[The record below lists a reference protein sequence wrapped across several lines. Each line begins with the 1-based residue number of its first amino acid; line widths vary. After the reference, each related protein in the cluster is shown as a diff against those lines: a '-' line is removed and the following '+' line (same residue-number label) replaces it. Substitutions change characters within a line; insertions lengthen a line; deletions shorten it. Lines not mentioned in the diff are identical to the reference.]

1 MEFLQVLYV
10 RLVERSPHFLAVC
23 NWWQYHFCVEV
34 FKFLA
39 REPIACVGVNLTW
52 MRRTSLHLQ
61 HDLTRA
67 TCYQPVLRGVFRR
80 LSTLWSMLLPRPR
93 AWIGPINADFRCM
106 IIALHFSRCSTN
118 KFLSQRSWSS
128 ARTLFSAFVS
138 KSIVS
143 AIRYCCV
150 VCIQIRF
157 HRA

>member
-10 RLVERSPHFLAVC
+10 RLVERSPHFQAVC
-23 NWWQYHFCVEV
+23 NWWQYLFFVE
-34 FKFLA
+34 
-39 REPIACVGVNLTW
+39 VGVNLTW

-67 TCYQPVLRGVFRR
+67 TCYQPVLRGVFLR
-80 LSTLWSMLLPRPR
+80 LSTLWSMLLPRRR
-93 AWIGPINADFRCM
+93 AWIGPENVDFRCM
-106 IIALHFSRCSTN
+106 IIALHFSGCSTN
-118 KFLSQRSWSS
+118 KFLSQHSWSS

-143 AIRYCCV
+143 AIQYCCV

-157 HRA
+157 RRA